1 MAGET
6 GNLIGGPYKEYVN
19 NQIIVRQKL
28 HGKANRSTREL
39 QYLNSRNAWVK
50 LASGTSM
57 TQQRL
62 NLLKDNPLVSGTLP
76 GKDLAINNVLFNGLT
91 AVGDVTGTPEDKIT
105 SISQKHRAGI
115 TGVNRAYGVGG
126 TSQYG
131 YSPMPGITDMT
142 LKCLNRGSIKKASIK
157 LKAHNKNQFDVIDVL
172 YLRLGYTVLLE
183 WGFDKYVNNQGIISD
198 QYTTLTE
205 DWFFKDGQDRSDY
218 REAFKKINDYRDKT
232 NGNYD
237 AAFGVISNFSWTF
250 EDDGSYSID
259 MEVMSLGDIL
269 ESLKV
274 DLPSLLFDKSG
285 VYAERYAA
293 LLEEKGGDTVGE
305 EKFYSVLYD
314 GLKPCLDF
322 LWDNIVNWT
331 GNGQI
336 PPPGT
341 VDPGRDFEYNNSG
354 RDDVNNQKG
363 SYYLGQ
369 DNKTYGTEWNY
380 GNIKNVQIL
389 TPAGLPYTA
398 SAAIFDKSFDW
409 DAKLDDGTTKT
420 KLVLKGL
427 YGVFDAGI
435 VTSDNDY
442 ETTIEMIKSPFGDS
456 FSQNINNITKGF
468 KGEQEID
475 DNPSPFPASGINDFI
490 NSVDESLTSGSVELF
505 DLDDD
510 GELSL
515 TELAAANTYTGG
527 TLTGAILGAK
537 AILGLADFVT
547 EDIVNRIVTQYIPTP
562 RFETKPPNTDEL
574 KEKYDEFLATSNT
587 TGVNLLQQYVPRS
600 FNGKNPADLDNFEKL
615 TVMTTAIDRYKQ
627 NRLENLD
634 TDLEEVLKEL
644 VNKGRKQVF
653 LPYVSTYTAASSE
666 NGILANTSRQVWAGE
681 YEDLNDS
688 QKWKFILNNVGTD
701 SEGNTINVSERLGIT
716 KERFYTKVYE
726 AFKEEGIA
734 DAVPNTSEESKKLD
748 ALEDSLEGQEEEGVE
763 ITEDQKKEKARL
775 EKIVERQEKDYITKD
790 RNRIYR
796 FFYDKRFTR
805 IDDEDTANAD
815 NFGDVSMIPG
825 EILGE
830 IKETKNGN
838 VDIIRLKIEPLDFQW
853 YIRLGDFLNF
863 LNNDLLAKI
872 DGAKEGGTP
881 IISVANDIKT
891 NICYVIDNVYSLD
904 PQRIIVNNDYFVEG
918 LSNPDD
924 SSTAVKSP
932 IFSELNKYVV
942 TSGENKWGQI
952 NNIYF
957 NFNRLEQ
964 IFDSTLVSNKVSLYE
979 ALKEIS
985 NDINEC
991 LGNINNIEPVISE
1004 ENVVFFIDQTTI
1016 PNIKDIAN
1024 KLGIPTMPEKEEAI
1038 LEVFG
1043 INKSGTGTNTSNFV
1057 RSINLQT
1064 KISKGYATMITIGAT
1079 SNGSIPGTE
1088 ATAFSRW
1095 NFGIEDR
1102 FKNNIFDA
1110 KGQKN
1115 NDIVNKKILEKYAL
1129 MITDPEK
1136 GSKFGFNSLV
1146 GETRVISTANIKY
1159 NSNVAEDMY
1168 KLMQSE
1174 NSKELDD
1181 FGVPLNPIESSIGF
1195 LPFNLSLTMDGISG
1209 FVIYNKLKI
1218 NQKFLP
1224 SNYPETLEFVITQ
1237 INHKLSNNDWVTD
1250 LETIAIAKSVITK

>member
-1 MAGET
+1 MAGE
-6 GNLIGGPYKEYVN
+6 GNLIGGPYEKYVN
-19 NQIIVRQKL
+19 DQIIIRQKL

-50 LASGTSM
+50 LASGTKM

-62 NLLKDNPLVSGTLP
+62 DLLKDNPLVSGTLP

-91 AVGDVTGTPEDKIT
+91 AVGDVTGTPEDKTT
-105 SISQKHRAGI
+105 SISQRHRAGI
-115 TGVNRAYGVGG
+115 TGPNRAYGVGG
-126 TSQYG
+126 TNQYG
-131 YSPMPGITDMT
+131 YSPMPGIVDMS

-157 LKAHNKNQFDVIDVL
+157 LKAYNKNQFDVIDVL

-183 WGFDKYVNNQGIISD
+183 WGFDKYVNNKGTISD

-205 DWFFKDGQDRSDY
+205 DWFFNDQQDKSDY
-218 REAFKKINDYRDKT
+218 TVAFKKIKKLRDERD
-232 NGNYD
+232 GNYD
-237 AAFGVISNFSWTF
+237 AAFGIISNFSWTF
-250 EDDGSYSID
+250 EEDGSYSID

-293 LLEEKGGDTVGE
+293 LLEEKGGDVVGE

-331 GNGQI
+331 GDGQI
-336 PPPGT
+336 SAPET
-341 VDPGRDFEYNNSG
+341 VDPGEEFAYNNSG
-354 RDDVNNQKG
+354 RDDVSNKQQG
-363 SYYLGQ
+363 LYLSQ
-369 DNKTYGTEWNY
+369 ENKTYGTEWDY
-380 GNIKNVQIL
+380 GKIKNKQIL

-398 SAAIFDKSFDW
+398 SAAIFDKSFKWTDE
-409 DAKLDDGTTKT
+409 KT
-420 KLVLKGL
+420 EFVFKGL
-427 YGVFDAGI
+427 YKVFYAGKI
-435 VTSDNDY
+435 TSDNDDDST
-442 ETTIEMIKSPFGDS
+442 EEEITSPFGDN
-456 FSQNINNITKGF
+456 FVRNMNKIARDF
-468 KGEQEID
+468 KGEQEVTTTEKQ
-475 DNPSPFPASGINDFI
+475 NPAS
-490 NSVDESLTSGSVELF
+490 
-505 DLDDD
+505 
-510 GELSL
+510 
-515 TELAAANTYTGG
+515 NTIHYY
-527 TLTGAILGAK
+527 
-537 AILGLADFVT
+537 F
-547 EDIVNRIVTQYIPTP
+547 PTP
-562 RFETKPPNTDEL
+562 RFETKPPNAEEL
-574 KEKYDEFLATSNT
+574 KNKYDYFLKLSNT
-587 TGVNLLQQYVPRS
+587 TGVNLLQQYVPLS
-600 FNGKNPADLDNFEKL
+600 FPSSLTQTLRGKNPADLNDSQKIS
-615 TVMTTAIDRYKQ
+615 VMTTAIDRYKQ
-627 NRLENLD
+627 NRRENLD
-634 TDLEEVLKEL
+634 SDLEEILKKL
-644 VNKGRKQVF
+644 VNKQKTQVF
-653 LPYVSTYTAASSE
+653 LKYRSRYGESYAE
-666 NGILANTSRQVWAGE
+666 NGPIYNNVREVWASE

-726 AFKEEGIA
+726 VFKENKIA
-734 DAVPNTSEESKKLD
+734 DAVPNTSKESKELD
-748 ALEDSLEGQEEEGVE
+748 ALEATIEEQEEGANEQ
-763 ITEDQKKEKARL
+763 QKEEKAEL
-775 EKIVERQEKDYITKD
+775 EKIVERQEKDYITRD

-805 IDDEDTANAD
+805 IDDEDVANSD
-815 NFGDVSMIPG
+815 DLGDVSMIPG
-825 EILGE
+825 EILGK

-838 VDIIRLKIEPLDFQW
+838 VDVIRLNIEPLDFQW

-872 DGAKEGGTP
+872 DGAQEGGTP
-881 IISVANDIKT
+881 IISVDNEIKT
-891 NICYVIDNVYSLD
+891 NICYAIDNVYSLD
-904 PQRIIVNNDYFVEG
+904 PQRIIVNNDYFIEG
-918 LSNPDD
+918 LANPDD

-942 TSGENKWGQI
+942 VAGDNKWGQL

-964 IFDSTLVSNKVSLYE
+964 IFDSTIVSSKVSLYD

-1004 ENVVFFIDQTTI
+1004 DNIVFFIDQTTI
-1016 PNIKDIAN
+1016 PNIKTIAN
-1024 KLGIPTMPEKEEAI
+1024 ELGIPTRPEKEEAV

-1043 INKSGTGTNTSNFV
+1043 INKSGTGVNTSNFV

-1064 KISKGYATMITIGAT
+1064 KISKNYATMITIGAT
-1079 SNGSIPGTE
+1079 SGGSIPGTE

-1102 FKNNIFDA
+1102 FKNKIFDA
-1110 KGQKN
+1110 KGQSDSN
-1115 NDIVNKKILEKYAL
+1115 IVNDKIKEKYAL
-1129 MITDPEK
+1129 MITDSEK
-1136 GSKFGFNSLV
+1136 GTKFGFNSLV
-1146 GETRVISTANIKY
+1146 GETRVISTSNIKY